1 MIIHSAAFV
10 KSSPSLKDC
19 PASTKPEFGFI
30 GRSNVGKSSLIN
42 MLTGWSKLA
51 KTSVQPG
58 KTRTIN
64 HFIINDK
71 WYLVDLPGYGYAK
84 VPIKLREKWTRAT
97 ENYILMRDNLVCLF
111 VLLDTRLKPQQSDLS
126 FMEFLGIYVAFSLVK
141 ILVIWLI
148 SVTFKNK
155 ETAKEYIQN
164 ILIYN
169 LVTGI
174 LLLPL
179 LLLIIYTYHE
189 MFLYLAGGLVLIMIF
204 LRFIR
209 GIAIGLSDSKF
220 SLIHL
225 FLYLCTLEILPLL
238 VAAKFLSKYFFS

>member
-1 MIIHSAAFV
+1 MIIHSASFV
-10 KSSPSLKDC
+10 KSSPALKDC

-84 VPIKLREKWTRAT
+84 VPVRLREKWVKAT

-126 FMEFLGIYVAFSLVK
+126 FMEFLGINQIPFARIFTKSDK
-141 ILVIWLI
+141 ISRLQVEKSIELYNSEMLEKWEFLPATFVSS
-148 SVTFKNK
+148 SVNG
-155 ETAKEYIQN
+155 E
-164 ILIYN
+164 
-169 LVTGI
+169 G
-174 LLLPL
+174 
-179 LLLIIYTYHE
+179 
-189 MFLYLAGGLVLIMIF
+189 
-204 LRFIR
+204 R
-209 GIAIGLSDSKF
+209 D
-220 SLIHL
+220 
-225 FLYLCTLEILPLL
+225 EIL
-238 VAAKFLSKYFFS
+238 SYIEESINNFSNGT